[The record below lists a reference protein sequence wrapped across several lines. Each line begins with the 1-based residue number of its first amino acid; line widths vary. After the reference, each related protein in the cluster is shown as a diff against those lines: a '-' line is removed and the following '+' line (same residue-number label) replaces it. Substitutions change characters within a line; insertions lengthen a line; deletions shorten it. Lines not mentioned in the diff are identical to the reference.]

1 MPAAAASFMLLSLI
15 GCGAPTPAVAPSPPV
30 VTAPAAP
37 SVVAPSVAA
46 PPVAE
51 AQRWVMPNLV
61 GANLQEAQNRIQT
74 LTSYGIAVSL
84 SHDAAG
90 KGRQQLVDN
99 NWKVCDQNIAAGQEI
114 TSDTSIDFGTVKVEE
129 SC

>member
-1 MPAAAASFMLLSLI
+1 MRRLVPAAAALFMLLSLI

-46 PPVAE
+46 PPVAAE
-51 AQRWVMPNLV
+51 AAKTWVMPNLV
-61 GANLQEAQNRIQT
+61 GANLREAQNRIQT
-74 LTSYGIAVSL
+74 LASYGIAVSL
-84 SHDAAG
+84 SHDATG

-99 NWKVCDQNIAAGQEI
+99 NWSAMR
-114 TSDTSIDFGTVKVEE
+114 SDG
-129 SC
+129 